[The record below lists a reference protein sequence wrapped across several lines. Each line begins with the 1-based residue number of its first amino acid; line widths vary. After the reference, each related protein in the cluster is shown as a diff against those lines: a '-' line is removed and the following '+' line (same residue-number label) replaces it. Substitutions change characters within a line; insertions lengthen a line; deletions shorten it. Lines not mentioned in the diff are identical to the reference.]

1 MSVSEL
7 NFKKVFKTYLRFFVL
22 FKDEK
27 SIKKVANVTGL
38 FTVK

>member
-7 NFKKVFKTYLRFFVL
+7 NLKKAFKTYLRFVVL

-27 SIKKVANVTGL
+27 NIKKVANVTNL
-38 FTVK
+38 FTNT